1 MPAFPPHAPPRKNNR
16 AIVRLSGVTKR
27 FGTKTAVDSLDLT
40 ITEKCTFGLIGP
52 NGAGKTTTFALIAGF
67 VRPTNGAVEVM
78 GQEPHR
84 VSALRGR
91 LGVLP
96 QDALLPPHE
105 TVEEFLTWMAL
116 LQGIAEDDA
125 HRTVHASLESIGGLS
140 WKRVRCSALSHGMAK
155 RVQIAQALL
164 GNPALV
170 LLDEPTAGLDPRS
183 AYEIRELLRARKAHS
198 TIILSSHNIHEIED
212 LCDSAA
218 ILDQGRLASVG
229 EIQSLTGASEQIIV
243 TLNPGPAPIEH
254 VNSINGVDRVEWQPE
269 ALRLTVFFSPRDHIN
284 VEFIMAEVMQVL
296 LQHHARLR
304 EISAGSGLERAVVGP
319 PTAPNKATTLRQR

>member
-1 MPAFPPHAPPRKNNR
+1 
-16 AIVRLSGVTKR
+16 
-27 FGTKTAVDSLDLT
+27 
-40 ITEKCTFGLIGP
+40 
-52 NGAGKTTTFALIAGF
+52 
-67 VRPTNGAVEVM
+67 
-78 GQEPHR
+78 
-84 VSALRGR
+84 
-91 LGVLP
+91 
-96 QDALLPPHE
+96 
-105 TVEEFLTWMAL
+105 
-116 LQGIAEDDA
+116 
-125 HRTVHASLESIGGLS
+125 
-140 WKRVRCSALSHGMAK
+140 MAK